1 MDIKPNI
8 VTIKG
13 KYLIILGITI
23 GLGNGNSNVHNNQPI
38 VMLPTLNNIRG
49 DIRIKGKSLLF
60 IKLIEL
66 LVGILIKVK
75 KNNLNE

>member
-1 MDIKPNI
+1 MKPNI

-13 KYLIILGITI
+13 KYLIMLGITI
-23 GLGNGNSNVHNNQPI
+23 GLGKGNNNVDKNQPI

-60 IKLIEL
+60 IRLIEI
-66 LVGILIKVK
+66 LVGIRMKVK
-75 KNNLNE
+75 NNNLNE

>member
-1 MDIKPNI
+1 MKPNI

-13 KYLIILGITI
+13 KYLIMLGITI
-23 GLGNGNSNVHNNQPI
+23 GLGKGNNNVDKNQPI

-60 IKLIEL
+60 IRLIEL
-66 LVGILIKVK
+66 LVGIRMKVK
-75 KNNLNE
+75 NSNLNE

>member
-1 MDIKPNI
+1 MKPNI

-13 KYLIILGITI
+13 KYLIMLGITI
-23 GLGNGNSNVHNNQPI
+23 GLGKGNNNVDRNQPI

-60 IKLIEL
+60 IRLIEL
-66 LVGILIKVK
+66 LVGIRMKVK
-75 KNNLNE
+75 NSNLNE

>member
-1 MDIKPNI
+1 MKPNI

-13 KYLIILGITI
+13 KYLIMLGITI
-23 GLGNGNSNVHNNQPI
+23 GLGKGNNNVDKNQPI

-60 IKLIEL
+60 IRLIEL
-66 LVGILIKVK
+66 LVGIRMKVK
-75 KNNLNE
+75 NNNLNE

>member
-1 MDIKPNI
+1 MAIKPNI

>member
-1 MDIKPNI
+1 MKPSI

-23 GLGNGNSNVHNNQPI
+23 GLGNGNNNVHNNQPI
-38 VMLPTLNNIRG
+38 IMLPTLNNTRG
-49 DIRIKGKSLLF
+49 VIRIKGKSLLF

-66 LVGILIKVK
+66 LVGTLINVK

>member
-1 MDIKPNI
+1 MKPNI

-13 KYLIILGITI
+13 KYLIMLGITI
-23 GLGNGNSNVHNNQPI
+23 GLGKGNNNVDKNQPI

-60 IKLIEL
+60 IRLIEL
-66 LVGILIKVK
+66 LVGILMNVK
-75 KNNLNE
+75 KNSLNE